1 MKNYG
6 DGLEVFDY
14 SYGYNNEKI
23 KELEKFFR
31 NNDLLRQKIQSFVL
45 LELTNE
51 KLIGQRSRDLSQ
63 ASLGL
68 IPNENDVIFI
78 IRKYVFN

>member
-1 MKNYG
+1 
-6 DGLEVFDY
+6 VFDY

-68 IPNENDVIFI
+68 IPVS
-78 IRKYVFN
+78 YTHLTL